1 MASFELEGKLH
12 EVFPTMQ
19 RTETFKT
26 REFIVEELEGQYPQV
41 ISIQV
46 TQDRCVLIDN
56 FNVGDL
62 VKVSFNIRGRAWSK
76 DGRSGY
82 ITNLEAWRIERSGGS
97 TQAAPPPAA
106 AHAPAA
112 PATPSAPAAP
122 EQTDDL
128 PF

>member
-12 EVFPTMQ
+12 EVFPIMQ

-46 TQDRCVLIDN
+46 TQDRCVLVDN
-56 FNVGDL
+56 YKVGDII
-62 VKVSFNIRGRAWSK
+62 KVSFNIKGRAWSK
-76 DGRSGY
+76 DGRNGY
-82 ITNLEAWRIERSGGS
+82 ITTLEAWRIERVSGA
-97 TQAAPPPAA
+97 TQAAAP
-106 AHAPAA
+106 PAA
-112 PATPSAPAAP
+112 PAAAPVQPSAPPAAP
-122 EQTDDL
+122 AESDDL